1 MLMKGYMVNLL
12 TIVIVIILYEGILNL
27 IGLNYQWFSNE
38 FNFLLLM
45 IDMGIFIALFVP
57 IYMVLRKVVIK

>member
-1 MLMKGYMVNLL
+1 MMKGYMVNLL
-12 TIVIVIILYEGILNL
+12 TLVIVIILYEGILNL
-27 IGLNYQWFSNE
+27 IGLNYQWFSSE

-57 IYMVLRKVVIK
+57 IYRVLRKVVI

>member
-12 TIVIVIILYEGILNL
+12 TIVIVIILYEGMLNL
-27 IGLNYQWFSNE
+27 IGLNYQWFSDE

>member
-12 TIVIVIILYEGILNL
+12 TIVIVIIFYEGILNL

-57 IYMVLRKVVIK
+57 IYMFLRKVVIK

>member
-57 IYMVLRKVVIK
+57 IYRVLRKVVIK

>member
-1 MLMKGYMVNLL
+1 MKGYMVNLL

>member
-1 MLMKGYMVNLL
+1 MKGYMVNLL
-12 TIVIVIILYEGILNL
+12 TIVIVIIFYEGILNL

-57 IYMVLRKVVIK
+57 IYMFLSKVVIK

>member
-27 IGLNYQWFSNE
+27 IGLNYQWFSND

-45 IDMGIFIALFVP
+45 LDMGIFIALFVP
-57 IYMVLRKVVIK
+57 IYIVLRKVVSK

>member
-1 MLMKGYMVNLL
+1 MLMKGYKVNLL

-27 IGLNYQWFSNE
+27 IGLNYQWFSND

-45 IDMGIFIALFVP
+45 LDMGIFIALFVP
-57 IYMVLRKVVIK
+57 IYIVLRKVVSK